1 MKKSGK
7 MTDADKIK
15 RAITSVIRDEYE
27 SSAEKFD
34 VLRHLFKWY
43 EMEMCIEEVVPHDL
57 QMDPEPPEE
66 LSVQTEQEVQDLWR

>member
-1 MKKSGK
+1 MKNLIK

-43 EMEMCIEEVVPHDL
+43 EMEMCIEDVTRPVL
-57 QMDPEPPEE
+57 QMDPEPQEA
-66 LSVQTEQEVQDLWR
+66 LSTQTEQEVQD

>member
-1 MKKSGK
+1 MKNLIK

-43 EMEMCIEEVVPHDL
+43 EMEMCIEDVTRPAL
-57 QMDPEPPEE
+57 QMDPEPQEAIPT
-66 LSVQTEQEVQDLWR
+66 QTEQEVQD